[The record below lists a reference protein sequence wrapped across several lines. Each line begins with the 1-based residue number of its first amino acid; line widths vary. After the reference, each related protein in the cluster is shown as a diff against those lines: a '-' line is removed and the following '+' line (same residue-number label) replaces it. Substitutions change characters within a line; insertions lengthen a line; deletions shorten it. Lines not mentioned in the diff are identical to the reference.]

1 MGSRAGLKWR
11 PRIAALAGIL
21 LLPLACGDD
30 TTSRDATGTDGPMSG
45 TAGEPESTSSG
56 AADTENDSADESSGS
71 TGEPPELGEF
81 VPGEQVLPRL
91 TTLQY
96 ANSLDS
102 LFGPGLPSVELE
114 PDTNPYL
121 FYNIGAASTTLSE
134 LGVQQYEEAADQITT
149 FVFDD
154 TARRDALVGCVP
166 AAPGDACVEGFLADF
181 GRRAFRRPLTPV
193 ELERWR
199 TISVDQAEGDAWQGL
214 RLAVAGLLQ
223 SPYFLYRVEL
233 GEPDPDDPT
242 RMRYTGYEMAS
253 RVSFLLWNVTPD
265 DELLDAAESGDL
277 ETKAGLRDQ
286 ARRLLSDPR
295 AASAVQAFF
304 GQYFDLGRLEG
315 VSRDEED
322 YPEFSPT
329 LVQAM
334 RAEVELLVDDLVNRQ
349 DGDIRSV
356 FSTRNTFVNSELA
369 ELYGVTAAGSS
380 PIAFAPVELPAD
392 GPRAGLLT
400 LGAFL
405 TMNAHET
412 ETSPTLRGKY
422 VRERVLC
429 QTVPAP
435 PDDVNTDLNPEGI
448 DGQTLREILD
458 QHREDPAC
466 SGCHLFTDPP
476 GYLFENFDSLGNYRT
491 VDRNGFDIDAT
502 GELDAVPLQ
511 NARELADL
519 LATDERVGECIVK
532 QLFRH
537 ASGRLDNEEEEA
549 ALADLSARFAE
560 RGYRFRE
567 LVVELVAHESFR
579 YVSEQTEEEVGE

>member
-1 MGSRAGLKWR
+1 MLQLK
-11 PRIAALAGIL
+11 PPIAALAAAVL
-21 LLPLACGDD
+21 LVAACGDD
-30 TTSRDATGTDGPMSG
+30 TASRTGSDTDGPMTTSV
-45 TAGEPESTSSG
+45 GEPESTSSG
-56 AADTENDSADESSGS
+56 AETEAETADESSG
-71 TGEPPELGEF
+71 TTDGPPEFEEF

-91 TTLQY
+91 TTQQY
-96 ANSLDS
+96 TNTLES
-102 LFGPGLPSVELE
+102 LFGSGLPSLELE

-121 FYNIGAASTTLSE
+121 FYSIGAASTTVSE
-134 LGVQQYEEAADQITT
+134 LGVQQYEEAADLVTT
-149 FVFDD
+149 AVFEDA
-154 TARRDALVGCVP
+154 ARRDALVGCVP
-166 AAPGDACVEGFLADF
+166 ASAGDACVEGFLADF
-181 GRRAFRRPLTPV
+181 GRRAFRRPMTAV

-199 TISVDQAEGDAWQGL
+199 QISVDQAEGDAWQGI
-214 RLAVAGLLQ
+214 RLAVAGILQ

-233 GEPDPDDPT
+233 GEPDPDDAS
-242 RMRYTGYEMAS
+242 RFRYTGYEMAS

-265 DELLDAAESGDL
+265 DELLDAAESGAL
-277 ETKAGLRDQ
+277 QTKAGLREQ

-295 AASAVQAFF
+295 AAGAVQAFF

-329 LVQAM
+329 LVEAM
-334 RAEVELLVDDLVNRQ
+334 RSEVELLVDDLVNRQ

-369 ELYGVTAAGSS
+369 ELYGVSAAGSS
-380 PIAFAPVELPAD
+380 PVAFAPVELPAD

-435 PDDVNTDLNPEGI
+435 PDDVNTDLNPEDT
-448 DGQTLREILD
+448 DGDTLREILD
-458 QHREDPAC
+458 QHRENPAC

-502 GELDAVPLQ
+502 GELDAVPLA

-519 LATDERVGECIVK
+519 LASDERVGECIVK

-537 ASGRLDNEEEEA
+537 ASGRLDNEEEAA
-549 ALADLSARFAE
+549 ALADLSARFAD

-567 LVVELVAHESFR
+567 LIVELVAHESFR
-579 YVSEQTEEEVGE
+579 HVSEQTEEEVGE